1 MKNDSEL
8 KRDIES
14 ELMWEPRVDE
24 AHIGVGVSDGIV
36 TLSGQVASYD
46 EKLAADRTVKR
57 VYGVKAVVDELDVKL
72 NGSSRRSDEQV
83 ASDCVQSLRSNT
95 AVPPDKVSV
104 VLTNGWVTLE
114 GEVDWH
120 FQREAAGHAIRV
132 VNGVRGVANLIKIRS
147 RTSPKDVKNR
157 IIAAFHRSADIDARR
172 IEVESHNGT
181 VVLRGRVR
189 SWAEKEEAQA
199 AAWAAPGVTAVEDK
213 LTITP

>member
-8 KRDIES
+8 KRDVES

-46 EKLAADRTVKR
+46 EKLAADRAVKR

-83 ASDCVQSLRSNT
+83 ASDCVQSLRSNI

-147 RTSPKDVKNR
+147 RTSPRDIKNR

-172 IEVESHNGT
+172 IEVESYNGT

-189 SWAEKEEAQA
+189 SWAEREEAQA

>member
-120 FQREAAGHAIRV
+120 FQREAAGHAVRV

-189 SWAEKEEAQA
+189 SWAEKEEAHA